1 MRAFVLGAR
10 GAVGAATTAEL
21 RRHGHEAIGIGRSSG
36 NEIQL
41 DISTTTGRAAL
52 LATLEVGDVVIN
64 ASGQE
69 HLEFAELAAAAHFV
83 EVSATGR
90 YLDELRGLLST
101 ETSPHPA
108 ATLQSATPKQAA
120 ARAAAPMEAS
130 GTTQK
135 KSKPAAVLGAGIAPG
150 LSTVLLA
157 ALDSRPGDELDLG
170 VTLGSGEKHG
180 AAAVQWTESLIGA
193 PIYRSRGID
202 GKSLQNF
209 RETRLLPGLGG
220 RPRTHL
226 LADFPDQVILGDKSG
241 VLIRSHLALSSTLM
255 TQSLRTLARFPQLA
269 RLMRSVPPIGSETW
283 RIVALN
289 RRTREQIA
297 VEGEGQSH
305 ATGVLAAFTA
315 ERLIE
320 LRAESATLAM
330 QPGALNMADL
340 CTAEEA
346 TERLGLRLLRG

>member
-41 DISTTTGRAAL
+41 DISTATGLAAL

-69 HLEFAELAAAAHFV
+69 HLEFAGLAAAAHFV

-108 ATLQSATPKQAA
+108 ATPEQAA
-120 ARAAAPMEAS
+120 ARAAAPLGAS

-220 RPRTHL
+220 KPRTHL

-315 ERLIE
+315 ERLTE
-320 LRAESATLAM
+320 LRAGSAIPAM

-346 TERLGLRLLRG
+346 AERLGLRLLRG